1 MYFFIFNSF
10 SKFYFFIYENNIV
23 FVLLCGVWYSVWS
36 CFVVRCIYVTVM
48 RSDAEWD
55 SGSVLWADL
64 VFYCDPDGP
73 CVGGL

>member
-1 MYFFIFNSF
+1 MQTRLAVRLIIILCEILMMYFFIFNSF

-55 SGSVLWADL
+55 SGSVL
-64 VFYCDPDGP
+64 
-73 CVGGL
+73 